1 MAAGLALHTCIITG
15 GLAFPECKKSRFRQN
30 GLVLGT
36 MGIDIATCSTTAVLA
51 HCDSPRLSKKL
62 IASIYDKE
70 SQVIGMDMNIN
81 WGLIWPLIALQFV
94 LMVTALISLY
104 KVETANLRGPKWM
117 WVLIIVLLN
126 IVGSIAYFVAGR
138 KEV

>member
-1 MAAGLALHTCIITG
+1 
-15 GLAFPECKKSRFRQN
+15 
-30 GLVLGT
+30 
-36 MGIDIATCSTTAVLA
+36 
-51 HCDSPRLSKKL
+51 
-62 IASIYDKE
+62 
-70 SQVIGMDMNIN
+70 MNIN